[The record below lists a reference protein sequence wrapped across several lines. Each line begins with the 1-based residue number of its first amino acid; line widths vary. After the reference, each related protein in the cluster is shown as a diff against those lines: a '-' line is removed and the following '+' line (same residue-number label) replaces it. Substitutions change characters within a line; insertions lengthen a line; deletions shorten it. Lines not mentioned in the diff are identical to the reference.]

1 MITFPSEHLEEFTK
15 TPASLELF
23 RITKKFGDFT
33 ANDEV
38 SLTVPPGTVHAL
50 LGENGAGKSTLVK
63 CVMGFHPATSGELMV
78 GGHVRQ
84 IQHPSDA
91 RKYGIGMVY
100 QHFTLVPAMTV
111 MENLVLSRPDVP
123 AVVNWKKEEARLKEF
138 MAKEAPFTVPLHKR
152 ASELAA
158 GEKQKTE
165 ILKQLYLQSRIL
177 ILDEPTS
184 VLTPAEA
191 TEVLQL
197 LRGMATEGRL
207 SIIIITHKFREVFS
221 FADDVTVLRRGKVA
235 GQGKVAD
242 LNRDTLAAMMMGAT
256 SASTASP
263 AATPPV
269 TPLAASSPPAPDA
282 APAARSAAS
291 LGKCVLR
298 LKNLTVHGDNGLEA
312 VHDFSL
318 ELHEGQVLGI
328 AGVSGNGQRE
338 LMETICGQRYA
349 SAGSIEVFG
358 KIYKGRRKEIATYQI
373 HTLPEEPLRN
383 ASAPALSV
391 AENIALR
398 TFDTPPQARWK
409 WLLNGKAMRKAAVPL
424 IDRFSIK
431 TRGPDTPIRDLSGG
445 NVQRAILAR
454 ELATR
459 PVKILVV
466 SEPCFGLDFA
476 ATEFVYEQLLAARER
491 GVAILVISS
500 DLDELLKISDR
511 LLVMSGGQIT
521 YETPTAQADV
531 AVIGSHMAGH

>member
-1 MITFPSEHLEEFTK
+1 MMITIPPEHLEQFTK
-15 TPASLELF
+15 APASLELF
-23 RITKKFGDFT
+23 RITKRFGEFT
-33 ANDEV
+33 ANEEI

-63 CVMGFHPATSGELMV
+63 CVMGFHPATSGEIMV

-138 MAKEAPFTVPLHKR
+138 MATEAPFKVPLHKR

-165 ILKQLYLQSRIL
+165 ILKQLYLRSRIL

-191 TEVLQL
+191 GEVLSL
-197 LRGMATEGRL
+197 LRGMASEGRL

-221 FADDVTVLRRGKVA
+221 FADDVTVLRRGKLV
-235 GQGKVAD
+235 GQGKVANLTRDD
-242 LNRDTLAAMMMGAT
+242 LAGMMMGT
-256 SASTASP
+256 T
-263 AATPPV
+263 
-269 TPLAASSPPAPDA
+269 PAPGSAA
-282 APAARSAAS
+282 APAKATVAPTASASPTLTTGAGEAKKRTALQLS
-291 LGKCVLR
+291 K
-298 LKNLTVHGDNGLEA
+298 LTVHGDNGLEA
-312 VHDFSL
+312 VHDLSL
-318 ELHEGQVLGI
+318 QLGEGEVLGI

-338 LMETICGQRYA
+338 LMEAICGQR
-349 SAGSIEVFG
+349 SMSGGSIEVFG
-358 KIYKGRRKEIATYQI
+358 QNYRGRRREIATHQF

-383 ASAPALSV
+383 ACAPALSV

-398 TFDTPPQARWK
+398 TFDAPPQARWK
-409 WLLNGKAMRKAAVPL
+409 WMLNSKAIRKAALPL
-424 IDRFSIK
+424 IEKFSIK

-454 ELATR
+454 ELATQ

-466 SEPCFGLDFA
+466 AEPCFGLDFA
-476 ATEFVYEQLLAARER
+476 ATDFVHEQLRAARDR

-500 DLDELLKISDR
+500 DIDELLKISDR
-511 LLVMSGGQIT
+511 IVVMSGGEIT
-521 YETPTAQADV
+521 YETPTSKADV

>member
-1 MITFPSEHLEEFTK
+1 MITIPPEHLEQFTK
-15 TPASLELF
+15 APASLELF
-23 RITKKFGDFT
+23 RITKRFGEFT
-33 ANDEV
+33 ANEEI

-63 CVMGFHPATSGELMV
+63 CVMGFHPATSGEIMV

-138 MAKEAPFTVPLHKR
+138 MATEAPFKVPLHKR

-165 ILKQLYLQSRIL
+165 ILKQLYLRSRIL

-191 TEVLQL
+191 GEVLSL
-197 LRGMATEGRL
+197 LRGMASEGRL

-221 FADDVTVLRRGKVA
+221 FADDVTVLRRGKLV
-235 GQGKVAD
+235 GQGKVANLTRDD
-242 LNRDTLAAMMMGAT
+242 LAGMMMGTTPAPNSAAVPAKTPAT
-256 SASTASP
+256 P
-263 AATPPV
+263 AATPTAM
-269 TPLAASSPPAPDA
+269 TPTT
-282 APAARSAAS
+282 S
-291 LGKCVLR
+291 LGEPSRKTALR
-298 LKNLTVHGDNGLEA
+298 LRKLTVHGDNGLEA
-312 VHDFSL
+312 VHDLSL
-318 ELHEGQVLGI
+318 ELGEGEVLGI

-338 LMETICGQRYA
+338 LMEAICGQRSI

-358 KIYKGRRKEIATYQI
+358 QNYRGRRREIAAHQF

-383 ASAPALSV
+383 ACAPALSV

-398 TFDTPPQARWK
+398 TFDVAPQARWK
-409 WLLNGKAMRKAAVPL
+409 WILNSKAIRRAAMPL
-424 IDRFSIK
+424 IEKFSIK

-454 ELATR
+454 ELATQ

-466 SEPCFGLDFA
+466 AEPCFGLDFA
-476 ATEFVYEQLLAARER
+476 ATDFVHQQLRDARER

-500 DLDELLKISDR
+500 DIDELLKISDR
-511 LLVMSGGQIT
+511 ILVMSGGQIT
-521 YETPTAQADV
+521 YETPTSKADV